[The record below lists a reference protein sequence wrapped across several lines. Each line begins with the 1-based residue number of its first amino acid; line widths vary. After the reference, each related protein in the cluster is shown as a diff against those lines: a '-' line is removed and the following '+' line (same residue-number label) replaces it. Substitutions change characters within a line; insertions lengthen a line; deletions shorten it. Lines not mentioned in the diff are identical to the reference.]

1 VAEKK
6 RGDSAPERRWAKA
19 RPRRLRIRIVAVCHL
34 RNVTPKE
41 IATEERL
48 PPATVQYHFNVL
60 EQEGWIRVCR
70 RERVGNVVRNWYT
83 ADRLKIISDEEFE
96 QMNDRDRSE
105 ISQGVLKHYLNI
117 CKLAWEKGTLDAQ
130 PDSQFSEVLMRL
142 DRKGWNDVQK
152 TLDVCLERVLEH
164 RVEADM
170 RIRDSGEEPRPT
182 VVHLGGFEVPH
193 EVFESPEELQR

>member
-6 RGDSAPERRWAKA
+6 RGDCAPKQGWPKA

-41 IATEERL
+41 IASEERL

-60 EQEGWIRVCR
+60 EQEGWIRICR

-83 ADRLKIISDEEFE
+83 ADRLKIVRDREFE
-96 QMNDRDRSE
+96 QMNEQQRFETSE
-105 ISQGVLKHYLNI
+105 GVLKHYLKI
-117 CKLAWEKGTLDAQ
+117 CKLALGTGTLDAR
-130 PDSQFSEVLMRL
+130 PDSQLSQILMDL
-142 DRKGWNDVQK
+142 DKKGWTDVQK

-170 RIRDSGEEPRPT
+170 RIRDSGEEPIPT
-182 VVHLGGFEVPH
+182 VVHLGGFEVPRA
-193 EVFESPEELQR
+193 VFESSRVQL